1 MNALIIDDEKNGR
14 EILSKLIGNYCNEV
28 TILGTASNAEEGYQF
43 IKEHEPDIVFLDI
56 EMPNGNGFSL
66 LQRFEEIPFQIVF
79 TTAYENYAIQAIRH
93 HALDY
98 LLKPI
103 DIDELRDAVKNA
115 SAAIKNKTAINR
127 YSGFLAEKR
136 AEMSGRISLPIKDG
150 IVYLNIAEIIR
161 VESDG
166 SYSTFYSSD
175 GKKYMVSKNLGEY
188 ESILPLNE
196 FFRSHKSHLIN
207 IKKVKK
213 YLRTDGYFAEME
225 DGSVIE
231 ISRRKKDEFLQLMNE
246 IA

>member
-1 MNALIIDDEKNGR
+1 K
-14 EILSKLIGNYCNEV
+14 K
-28 TILGTASNAEEGYQF
+28 
-43 IKEHEPDIVFLDI
+43 HEPDIVFLDI

-66 LQRFEEIPFQIVF
+66 LQRFEEITFQLIF
-79 TTAYENYAIQAIRH
+79 TTAYENYAIAAIRH

-103 DIDELRDAVKNA
+103 DIDELK
-115 SAAIKNKTAINR
+115 AAIKNASTAIKNKPAVNR
-127 YSGFLAEKR
+127 YSDFINERKADIT
-136 AEMSGRISLPIKDG
+136 SRIALPIKDG
-150 IVYLNIAEIIR
+150 IVYLTLSEIIR

-166 SYSTFYSSD
+166 SYSTFYNSD
-175 GKKYMVSKNLGEY
+175 GKKYVVSKNLKEY
-188 ESILPLNE
+188 EDILPTRE

-231 ISRRKKDEFLQLMNE
+231 ISRRKKDEFLQLMTE

>member
-1 MNALIIDDEKNGR
+1 MNAIIIDDEKKGR
-14 EILSKLIGNYCNEV
+14 EILSKLVETYCQDVNIV
-28 TILGTASNAEEGYQF
+28 AMAANADEGYEA
-43 IKEHEPDIVFLDI
+43 ITEKKPDIVFLDI

-66 LQRFEEIPFQIVF
+66 LERFNEINFQIIF
-79 TTAYENYAIQAIRH
+79 TTAYDNYAIQAIRH

-103 DIDELRDAVKNA
+103 DIDELKTAVENAKNA
-115 SAAIKNKTAINR
+115 LKEKPEVNR
-127 YSGFLAEKR
+127 YTEFIAERKLDSNSRLA
-136 AEMSGRISLPIKDG
+136 LPIKEG
-150 IVYLNIAEIIR
+150 IAYLSVSEIIR

-175 GKKYMVSKNLGEY
+175 GKKYVVSKNIGEY
-188 ESILPLNE
+188 ETILPVKD

-213 YLRTDGYFAEME
+213 FLRTDGYFAEME

-231 ISRRKKDEFLQLMNE
+231 ISRRKKDEFLQLMSGIE
-246 IA
+246 